1 MKVLWIK
8 MYGPHNVYNSDLYT
22 LILKL
27 RYLLNV
33 YLYLYLYC
41 IFLYNQMLFDL
52 PVYNSTVHYK
62 KEHHLHQYVTDDSL
76 NLMLLTVMVRR
87 CLLEKQIHHAIAV
100 SNHAG
105 EVS

>member
-1 MKVLWIK
+1 
-8 MYGPHNVYNSDLYT
+8 
-22 LILKL
+22 
-27 RYLLNV
+27 
-33 YLYLYLYC
+33 
-41 IFLYNQMLFDL
+41 MLFDL

-62 KEHHLHQYVTDDSL
+62 KEHHLVLEHQYVIDDSL